1 MCQSVGGLKRHN
13 EKKRQQKCMYVCEF
27 CVSLSSLKNHSH
39 LKHKPSLTD
48 YLVIVIDNEVEPYVY
63 FFYWSLSIRE
73 KVWNNSFFI
82 FTKFYISDARFTSLV
97 MELSNIIFI
106 TKMSSEKFESFEDDL
121 NSVLDSLKE
130 AIDDRILKCSGG
142 KQH

>member
-1 MCQSVGGLKRHN
+1 
-13 EKKRQQKCMYVCEF
+13 
-27 CVSLSSLKNHSH
+27 
-39 LKHKPSLTD
+39 
-48 YLVIVIDNEVEPYVY
+48 
-63 FFYWSLSIRE
+63 
-73 KVWNNSFFI
+73 
-82 FTKFYISDARFTSLV
+82 